1 MQANE
6 IVVKDDSELADVK
19 RELAEKE
26 IRLIDTQNQLEDSK
40 GVIARLT
47 NEKIKLQ
54 EELDKYAGEIQNK
67 PRLSLRKPS
76 KDQNQ
81 QEIERLKRELEE
93 VKNSHTIK
101 TSEVQLE
108 IAGDSNKAMKDLILE
123 NNRLRNQIQIMMD
136 SDSL

>member
-6 IVVKDDSELADVK
+6 IVVKDDAELADVK

-54 EELDKYAGEIQNK
+54 E
-67 PRLSLRKPS
+67 
-76 KDQNQ
+76 
-81 QEIERLKRELEE
+81 
-93 VKNSHTIK
+93 
-101 TSEVQLE
+101 
-108 IAGDSNKAMKDLILE
+108 
-123 NNRLRNQIQIMMD
+123 
-136 SDSL
+136 

>member
-6 IVVKDDSELADVK
+6 IVVKDDTELEDVK

-26 IRLIDTQNQLEDSK
+26 IRLIDIQNQLDDSK

-123 NNRLRNQIQIMMD
+123 NNQLRNQIQIMMD

>member
-6 IVVKDDSELADVK
+6 IVVKDDTELADVK

-54 EELDKYAGEIQNK
+54 EELDEYAGEIQNK

-108 IAGDSNKAMKDLILE
+108 IEGDSNKAMKDLILE
-123 NNRLRNQIQIMMD
+123 NNQLRTQIQIMME